1 MNAQINIRP
10 EMETITRKEIV
21 ALTGC
26 SRSKVLHIINLK
38 RLEFP
43 QPISIIEN
51 EMHYNK
57 IEVMEW
63 LLQNDMKELVAS
75 GIVRRDP
82 NTSTLDNKL
91 ATLFLSRK
99 PTIRCWRES

>member
-10 EMETITRKEIV
+10 DVGTITRKEIV

-38 RLEFP
+38 RFEFP
-43 QPISIIEN
+43 TPISIIEN

-63 LLQNDMKELVAS
+63 LLQNDLKELEAS
-75 GIVRRDP
+75 GIPRHDP
-82 NTSTLDNKL
+82 NASKLDNKM

-99 PTIRCWRES
+99 PTIRCWKES